1 MNRFFLMTATAAT
14 AAMLATTA
22 NAADIAPAAYDW
34 TGAYIGLN
42 AGAAWGNSE
51 VNGRIDCVDDVGGEF
66 CAFIQDDFGFD
77 FDDLGVGGD
86 DSAVF
91 TGGAMI
97 GYNWQMDSL
106 VLGLEADVNYAGFG
120 DSNTRDLSDFAND
133 IFITD
138 EPISAQ
144 HRAEFDA
151 DWWGTLRARIGFAHD
166 NLLFYGTGGLAWGH
180 VEASSRLDAC
190 WNGCDDPGEELRYGG
205 SSSDTNLGWTLGAGM
220 EAGFDHW
227 TLGIEYLYVD
237 LGSES
242 WNYGGD
248 LSAIEDSLGPQR
260 VDFDFPGSGDVDYQF
275 SVVRATAKWRF

>member
-22 NAADIAPAAYDW
+22 QAADIAPAPSVYDW

-51 VNGRIDCVDDVGGEF
+51 VDGQIRCVDELDGAF
-66 CAFIQDDFGFD
+66 CARIEEAEGIN
-77 FDDLGVGGD
+77 FDDLGVGLD
-86 DSAVF
+86 DGAEF

-97 GYNWQMDSL
+97 GYNWQMESL
-106 VLGLEADVNYAGFG
+106 VLGVEADVNYAGFG
-120 DSNTRDLSDFAND
+120 ESSTRDFSDLASD
-133 IFITD
+133 LYG
-138 EPISAQ
+138 EPISAS

-151 DWWGTLRARIGFAHD
+151 DWWGTLRGRIGFAAD

-180 VEASSRLDAC
+180 LEASSRLDAC
-190 WNGCDDPGEELRYGG
+190 WDGCDDPGEELRFGG
-205 SSSDTNLGWTLGAGM
+205 SASDTNFGWTLGAGM
-220 EAGFDHW
+220 EAGFDSW

-237 LGSES
+237 LGSTN
-242 WNYGGD
+242 WNYSGD
-248 LSAIEDSLGPQR
+248 LTEITD
-260 VDFDFPGSGDVDYQF
+260 DFQGELDFEGRGNVDYQF